1 MAAGTGSAS
10 SSRLGEYLRCWDSD
24 LFGLVIGHW
33 WMGMMD
39 FLVVFCG
46 CDGIRGDSVSLSHGY
61 LYFGAAREQLFSTAG
76 SSFFCK
82 Q

>member
-10 SSRLGEYLRCWDSD
+10 SSRLGEYLRCWGWD
-24 LFGLVIGHW
+24 LSGLGIGHW

-46 CDGIRGDSVSLSHGY
+46 CDGIRGDC
-61 LYFGAAREQLFSTAG
+61 FFITRLFIFWCGKGTII
-76 SSFFCK
+76 
-82 Q
+82 